1 MANFFR
7 ERIDFPTIAVTTGL
21 VIAGLISIYSATY
34 DARMAELFTKQTVA
48 VVIGL
53 VLLIAAAFF
62 PARTLQL
69 ISYPAYFLSLL
80 MLVTV
85 LLIGKQV
92 SGSMSWFSI
101 GPFSFQPSEFAKVTT
116 VLALAKY
123 LQRGDINLRH
133 VRHILVAGA
142 IVLAPV
148 LLILKQPD
156 TGTAMIFVGMFLPV
170 LFWGGASNFTLVTVI
185 SPGIVAVAALFG
197 PTPFFIAITALAVV
211 IYLTRQNWIS
221 AAAVFS
227 MLVLIGISVQ
237 SIHDRLRPYQQK
249 RIATFL
255 DPSADPQGAGYNVL
269 QSKVAIG
276 SGGFFGKGFL
286 KGTQTQLNFIPAQWT
301 DFIYTVPGEEFGLLG
316 AVAVLVLFMVLLFRG
331 VRIASTIKNSY
342 GSFVAIGIVGVF
354 ATHIFM
360 NIGMALGMMPVV
372 GVPLPF
378 LSYGGSALL
387 ADMLMVG
394 LLLNLYA
401 NRKEY

>member
-7 ERIDFPTIAVTTGL
+7 ERIDFPTIGATAGL
-21 VIAGLISIYSATY
+21 VIIGLISIYSATY
-34 DARMAELFTKQTVA
+34 DARMSELFTKQT
-48 VVIGL
+48 
-53 VLLIAAAFF
+53 IAAGLGLILLLVAAFT

-92 SGSMSWFSI
+92 SGSMSWFSV

-123 LQRGDINLRH
+123 LQRGDINLRN
-133 VRHILVAGA
+133 VKHILVASA

-156 TGTAMIFVGMFLPV
+156 TGTAMIFIGMFLPV
-170 LFWGGASNFTLVTVI
+170 VFWGGASNFTLVTVI
-185 SPGIVAVAALFG
+185 SPGIVAVAALLG
-197 PTPFFIAITALAVV
+197 PTPFFIAIVGLAIV

-227 MLVLIGISVQ
+227 MLVLVGISVQ

-316 AVAVLVLFMVLLFRG
+316 AVAVLILFMVLLFRG
-331 VRIASTIKNSY
+331 VRIASTIKNPY
-342 GSFVAIGIVGVF
+342 GSFAAIGIIGVF

>member
-7 ERIDFPTIAVTTGL
+7 ERIDFPTIGATAGL
-21 VIAGLISIYSATY
+21 VVIGLISIYSATY
-34 DARMAELFTKQTVA
+34 DARMSELFTKQTVA
-48 VVIGL
+48 AGLGL
-53 VLLIAAAFF
+53 VLLIVAAFI

-92 SGSMSWFSI
+92 SGSTSWFNL

-133 VRHILVAGA
+133 VRHILIAGA

-156 TGTAMIFVGMFLPV
+156 TGTAMIFIGMFLPV

-185 SPGIVAVAALFG
+185 SPGIVAVAALLG
-197 PTPFFIAITALAVV
+197 PTPFFIAIVGLAIV

-316 AVAVLVLFMVLLFRG
+316 AVAVLILFMVLLFRG
-331 VRIASTIKNSY
+331 VRIASTIKNPY
-342 GSFVAIGIVGVF
+342 GSFLAIGIVGVF